1 MGNLITLKDWYQLD
15 FKLDETP
22 KAVIKGVA
30 QLVSDL
36 KAKKLADKWFY
47 LFEGKTFRVR
57 FRSSN
62 PDGLNKRI
70 NETVQKLGLTLDPKH
85 PFEPYSEDDDMF
97 ANSETVETFANMM
110 AELSNL
116 TSQRVD
122 NKKLFGNYRLVER
135 LSHCIFNNVY
145 GSDTEIYFLLKRIG
159 VDFQTKDNPE
169 QTVIDDNQ
177 QYELTSPI
185 TIILPSIKIP
195 KKP

>member
-62 PDGLNKRI
+62 PDGLNKMI
-70 NETVQKLGLTLDPKH
+70 SETVQKLGLTLDPEH

>member
-15 FKLDETP
+15 FKLDKSP

-36 KAKKLADKWFY
+36 KAKKLVDKWFY

-70 NETVQKLGLTLDPKH
+70 NETVQELGLTLDPEH
-85 PFEPYSEDDDMF
+85 PFEPYS
-97 ANSETVETFANMM
+97 TVETFANMM

-116 TSQRVD
+116 TSQRAD
-122 NKKLFGNYRLVER
+122 NKKLFRNYRLVER

-159 VDFQTKDNPE
+159 VDFQFNR
-169 QTVIDDNQ
+169 
-177 QYELTSPI
+177 
-185 TIILPSIKIP
+185 
-195 KKP
+195 

>member
-15 FKLDETP
+15 FKLDKPP

-36 KAKKLADKWFY
+36 KAKKLVDKWFY

-70 NETVQKLGLTLDPKH
+70 SETAQKLGLTLDLER

-185 TIILPSIKIP
+185 TMTVPSIKIP

>member
-15 FKLDETP
+15 FKLDKPP
-22 KAVIKGVA
+22 KAVIKGVT

-36 KAKKLADKWFY
+36 RAKKLADKWFY

-70 NETVQKLGLTLDPKH
+70 SETVQKLGLTRDPEH
-85 PFEPYSEDDDMF
+85 PFESYSEDDDML
-97 ANSETVETFANMM
+97 ANPETVETFANMM

-159 VDFQTKDNPE
+159 VDFQAKDNPE

-185 TIILPSIKIP
+185 TMTVPSIKIP

>member
-15 FKLDETP
+15 FKLDKPP

-62 PDGLNKRI
+62 SDELNKRI
-70 NETVQKLGLTLDPKH
+70 NETVQELGLTLDPEH
-85 PFEPYSEDDDMF
+85 PFEPYFEDSDMF
-97 ANSETVETFANMM
+97 TTPETVETFANMM

-116 TSQRVD
+116 TSQRAD

-159 VDFQTKDNPE
+159 VDFQSKDNPE

-177 QYELTSPI
+177 QYELTNPI
-185 TIILPSIKIP
+185 TMTVPSVKMP